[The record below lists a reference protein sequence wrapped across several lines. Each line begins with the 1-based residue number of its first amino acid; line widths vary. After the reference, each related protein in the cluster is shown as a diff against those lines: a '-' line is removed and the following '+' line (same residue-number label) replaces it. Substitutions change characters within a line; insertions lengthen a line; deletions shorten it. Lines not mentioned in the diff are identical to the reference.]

1 MMKSR
6 IIILMMSI
14 FVATQCFSGTF
25 TVKEGN
31 GFTNN
36 KKAEYILFEKVEGSS
51 ITFSADSVK
60 LDSVKCYKI
69 TLQDEKLDSLL
80 LDTTDFSISADSQT
94 VTIKNLTSNT
104 GYLVQYIDYSY
115 GEAIQTY
122 AFTCVVAYQN
132 ITSVT
137 FPKDTVI
144 CSDLE
149 LSFEP
154 TMEYFNEYGNTRKIS
169 RTASIKYNN
178 FIRKNE
184 FPSVEEV
191 TVQKIGSTSFS
202 LDTMP
207 FVNTVFEVT
216 DLTAKYDL
224 QMDVQP
230 IVTDTFFSQAV
241 VAYPYMETKSK
252 YEHEGDEGTDST
264 LHFYPTYEEAKA
276 NLSKFRQSAPLII
289 NFYSYSSDMAN
300 HYEWAF
306 IDGDKAKTGD
316 FQGAYTYFGKDI
328 NAFEISDPAMHCIE
342 LTVSNIRNDSI
353 CEHKSYACLNIAE
366 SQLYVPNAFTPNG
379 DDINDEFKVGY
390 RSIESFEISIY
401 DQWGR
406 RVYKSDDI
414 TKGWDGTF
422 NGDKS
427 AIGAYYY
434 VIKAKGTDGE
444 EYLKKGTIS
453 LIRKKD
459 DK

>member
-1 MMKSR
+1 MKRR

-14 FVATQCFSGTF
+14 VVAAQCFAGTF
-25 TVKEGN
+25 SVKEGN
-31 GFTNN
+31 GFTNS
-36 KKAEYILFEKVEGSS
+36 KKAEYILFEKMEGSS
-51 ITFSADSVK
+51 ISFSADSIK
-60 LDSVKCYKI
+60 LDSLKCYKI
-69 TLQDEKLDSLL
+69 TLQNGLLDSLL
-80 LDTTDFSISADSQT
+80 LDNSDVTLSADSQS

-104 GYLVQYIDYSY
+104 GYLIQYNDYSY
-115 GEAIQTY
+115 GEAITSY
-122 AFTCVVAYQN
+122 AYTCVVAYKK
-132 ITSVT
+132 ISSIT

-144 CSDLE
+144 CADLE
-149 LSFEP
+149 LSIEP
-154 TMEYFNEYGNTRKIS
+154 VMEYFNEYGNTKKIN
-169 RTASIKYNN
+169 RTVSVKYKN
-178 FIRKNE
+178 FIRKSE

-191 TVQKIGSTSFS
+191 TEEKIGNNSIV
-202 LDTMP
+202 LDTIP
-207 FVNTVFEVT
+207 FVDTPFEVT
-216 DLTAKYDL
+216 DRTAENDL
-224 QMDVQP
+224 KMDVEP
-230 IVTDTFFSQAV
+230 FVTDTFHTQAV
-241 VAYPYMETKSK
+241 IAYPYMETKTK
-252 YEHEGDEGTDST
+252 YKHEGDEGTDST
-264 LHFYPTYEEAKA
+264 LHFYASFDEAKDNA
-276 NLSKFRQSAPLII
+276 SKFRQSAPLYI
-289 NFYSYSSDMAN
+289 NFYSYSSDMVN

-306 IDGDKAKTGD
+306 IDGDQAKMGD
-316 FQGAYTYFGKDI
+316 FEGAYTYFGKDI
-328 NAFEISDPAMHCIE
+328 NAYEIKEPSLHCIE

-353 CEHKSYACLNIAE
+353 CEHKSYACLSIAE

-379 DDINDEFKVGY
+379 DDINDVFKVGY

-414 TKGWDGTF
+414 TQGWDGTF